1 MCVAPPDIGNIL
13 PKEDGQLDLVELA
26 VTPWPC
32 PNLAISRPVGR
43 ERLTV
48 DLRGYGP
55 KLRALAEGTQTSTA
69 AIVRNAIRDLVDQ
82 SRRNTPA
89 RISREGHSASPTVK
103 VTLRLSS
110 EHARSLAARAR
121 DAEVAQGA
129 YVAALLDDAPPP
141 PVASDH
147 SVAVE
152 ALMKST
158 DHLAAMSTDLN
169 AFLRMVGRVPS
180 DKLNPLRGRLH
191 SLVQDVRSHLVSSAA
206 LMSELQ
212 PKRRPRR

>member
-1 MCVAPPDIGNIL
+1 MCEPLPDIGDVL
-13 PKEDGQLDLVELA
+13 SGSGSQLELVELA
-26 VTPWPC
+26 ESPLPC
-32 PNLAISRPVGR
+32 PHDAIPRSISRD
-43 ERLTV
+43 RLSV

-55 KLRALAEGTQTSTA
+55 RLRQVAEQLQMSTA
-69 AIVRNAIRDLVDQ
+69 ALVRNAIREVVDRADRQ
-82 SRRNTPA
+82 PRA
-89 RISREGHSASPTVK
+89 RAPCEGHSANRTVK
-103 VTLRLSS
+103 VTLRMSS
-110 EHARSLAARAR
+110 AHARSLAARAR
-121 DAEVAQGA
+121 DSELAQGA

-147 SVAVE
+147 LVAVE
-152 ALMKST
+152 ALMKSA
-158 DHLAAMSTDLN
+158 DHLAVMSTDIN

-212 PKRRPRR
+212 SKRRLRR